1 MGIDNTIVADCV
13 YVELKN
19 TLDALELVLR
29 LKEFITGFEVTAGTM
44 DDAFIGITG
53 KEIRS

>member
-1 MGIDNTIVADCV
+1 
-13 YVELKN
+13 
-19 TLDALELVLR
+19 LDALELVLR